1 MKTNTA
7 SSYTSKW
14 GSSLNQHIH
23 MSNDNPVALRF
34 RIWYFLA
41 IHFVNRGCEFH
52 HQLSIRSLKFEKD
65 KNGNGIEYVTI
76 SHEIH
81 NYHNIIDTK
90 ITKGVRRNQWG
101 SKLQNDV
108 CHWNTRQVQSLK
120 LFLSKTNPNALSLFN
135 ECNKGAVHDENQMNH
150 VTITQTQKVYLI
162 YARPLQK
169 MLEQ

>member
-1 MKTNTA
+1 
-7 SSYTSKW
+7 
-14 GSSLNQHIH
+14 

-52 HQLSIRSLKFEKD
+52 HQLSIRFLKFEKD

-90 ITKGVRRNQWG
+90 ITKGVRRNQ
-101 SKLQNDV
+101 
-108 CHWNTRQVQSLK
+108 
-120 LFLSKTNPNALSLFN
+120 
-135 ECNKGAVHDENQMNH
+135 
-150 VTITQTQKVYLI
+150 
-162 YARPLQK
+162 
-169 MLEQ
+169 